1 MTEDTPFQSSSTALR
16 ELARG
21 ALDVEDREID
31 RVAGLV
37 DDPTV
42 RDILVFARQAY
53 NRRSGFEDPDFTE
66 TQFYRDRVERYATHS
81 ADRAVRRGNLSL
93 SQYLVGAPEH
103 KPDVSGLHTIRKL
116 EIWLTESERAKLVYL
131 AALMGRGKTDFSL
144 TMLQIINHY
153 YRRIRESTAVSEDVP
168 VPRFA
173 ANFGVETPPGSPTV
187 KTIKNFDDLLVWSS
201 DTGSDDVLWF
211 VFDEASSE
219 LTAQSGANAQ
229 DVAEVFAPFVKKMRK
244 RGVNLIVIGHDK
256 GDVHPAI
263 RTLADY
269 VGKSGTKSAS
279 FYAGVKRREP
289 TGHLFDI
296 VGIPPTDWTF
306 DTDDIASWSWGSA
319 LDEVGD
325 GQNPLSEEELKRLL
339 AVRAYRFW
347 DSIESLTQP
356 DAADLVSDDVVSI
369 SPRMIRDARDGKY
382 EDVLSDVSL

>member
-1 MTEDTPFQSSSTALR
+1 
-16 ELARG
+16 
-21 ALDVEDREID
+21 
-31 RVAGLV
+31 
-37 DDPTV
+37 
-42 RDILVFARQAY
+42 
-53 NRRSGFEDPDFTE
+53 
-66 TQFYRDRVERYATHS
+66 
-81 ADRAVRRGNLSL
+81 
-93 SQYLVGAPEH
+93 
-103 KPDVSGLHTIRKL
+103 
-116 EIWLTESERAKLVYL
+116 
-131 AALMGRGKTDFSL
+131 
-144 TMLQIINHY
+144 MLQIVNHY
-153 YRRIRESTAVSEDVP
+153 YRRIRESDVASEDVP

-173 ANFGVETPPGSPTV
+173 TNFGVETPPGSPTV

-269 VGKSGTKSAS
+269 VGKPGTKSAS
-279 FYAGVKRREP
+279 FYAGIKRRKP

-296 VGIPPTDWTF
+296 VGIPPTDWTY
-306 DTDDIASWSWGSA
+306 DTDDVASWSWGSA

-325 GQNPLSEEELKRLL
+325 GKDPLSETELKRLL

-369 SPRMIRDARDGKY
+369 SAGMLRDAGNGEY
-382 EDVLSDVSL
+382 EDVLSGVSL